1 MEGQRIEGS
10 YVAMNPSMLMEMVH
24 SKKASIEQKNLV
36 VSQQFESVMI
46 KQFLNEALQPMFKGV
61 FNENSEGHR
70 MYRHFFTDAIS
81 DSMSK
86 GGGFGIS
93 SILQQQL
100 TPAKPS
106 EDNSEATNL

>member
-1 MEGQRIEGS
+1 MEAQGIDSS
-10 YVAMNPSMLMEMVH
+10 YIGMNPALLKEMVH
-24 SKKASIEQKNLV
+24 SKSTSEKQKNLL

-70 MYRHFFTDAIS
+70 MYRHFFTDAVS
-81 DSMSK
+81 ESMSK

-100 TPAKPS
+100 SSDFIDDETASSNP
-106 EDNSEATNL
+106 